1 MNFKKISL
9 SIALLGLGFSYA
21 STPSELL
28 TKKCASCHMLTSP
41 KIGQLSSL
49 KAPAMDAVAF
59 HTKLAYPKAKDQKA
73 FMIDYVLNPN
83 ASKAVCESNKV
94 SKFGVMPSQ
103 KGNVTKE
110 ELSQIIDYILKT
122 YPHTKFEKMIKN
134 VQINAKI
141 NSLLNSPFLINKEA
155 LPHMTKILI
164 ENWDKAT
171 INLSDEQK
179 SKLLKV
185 RKETMDA
192 VKEIK
197 PQIAKLEN
205 AILEMS
211 VDGEELD
218 TIKPLVDK
226 VAKLK
231 AQGTM
236 IHLKCIKDTVET
248 LDEKQLEAILPFWG
262 V

>member
-1 MNFKKISL
+1 MNLKKISL
-9 SIALLGLGFSYA
+9 TVALLGLSFGYA

-28 TKKCASCHMLTSP
+28 TKKCASCHMLESP

-49 KAPAMDAVAF
+49 SAPAMDAVAF
-59 HTKLAYPKAKDQKA
+59 HTKLAYPKAKDQKT

-83 ASKAVCESNKV
+83 ASKSVCESNKV

-110 ELSQIIDYILKT
+110 ELNIIIDYILKT

-134 VQINAKI
+134 VQISSKI
-141 NSLLNSPFLINKEA
+141 NSLLNSPFLINKEEF
-155 LPHMTKILI
+155 PHITKILI
-164 ENWDKAT
+164 ENWDKES
-171 INLSDEQK
+171 IHLSPEQK
-179 SKLLKV
+179 TKLLKV
-185 RKETMDA
+185 RKETMDGI
-192 VKEIK
+192 KEIK
-197 PQIAKLEN
+197 PKIAKLESE
-205 AILEMS
+205 ILEMS
-211 VDGEELD
+211 VDGEELK
-218 TIKPLVDK
+218 TIKPLVDE

-231 AQGTM
+231 SKGTM
-236 IHLKCIKDTVET
+236 IHLKCIKDSIEI

>member
-9 SIALLGLGFSYA
+9 SIAILGLGFSYA

-28 TKKCASCHMLTSP
+28 SKKCASCHMLTSP

-49 KAPAMDAVAF
+49 SAPAMDAIVF
-59 HTKLAYPKAKDQKA
+59 HTKLVYPKMKDQKA

-83 ASKAVCESNKV
+83 ASKSVCESHKV

-103 KGNVTKE
+103 KGLVTKD
-110 ELSQIIDYILKT
+110 ELSLIVDYILKT
-122 YPHTKFEKMIKN
+122 YPHKKFEKMIKN
-134 VQINAKI
+134 VQINTKI
-141 NSLLNSPFLINKEA
+141 NSLLNSPFLINKEE

-171 INLSDEQK
+171 IHLSDEQK
-179 SKLLKV
+179 TKLLKV
-185 RKETMDA
+185 RKETMDGI
-192 VKEIK
+192 KEIK
-197 PQIAKLEN
+197 PQIGKLEKT
-205 AILEMS
+205 ILEMS
-211 VDGEELD
+211 VDEEELKD
-218 TIKPLVDK
+218 IRPLVDK

-231 AQGTM
+231 VDATM
-236 IHLKCIKDTVET
+236 IHLKCIKDSIEI